1 MSALPMIDKPM
12 SEADYLAFERASE
25 VRHEFID
32 GRVYAMSGA
41 SEAHN
46 LIAGSIYVS
55 LYTQLRGRP
64 CKVYPS
70 DMKVRTPFTRS
81 YSYPDISLVCGDAE
95 FDGDSRD
102 ILLNPTVVIEV
113 LSPNTERFDRGRKFQ
128 RYRELESLQEYVLI
142 AQDSPHV
149 ERFARQDNG
158 VWQLSEAHGLQASL
172 SLTSIACV
180 LRLAE
185 IYEQID
191 FGSGESA
198 PPSES

>member
-1 MSALPMIDKPM
+1 MT
-12 SEADYLAFERASE
+12 EAGYLAFDRESE
-25 VRHEFID
+25 IKHEFID

-64 CKVYPS
+64 CKVYAS
-70 DMKVRTPFTRS
+70 DMKVRTPSTRS
-81 YSYPDISLVCGDAE
+81 YTYPDISVVCDDAE

-128 RYRELESLQEYVLI
+128 RYRELESLQEYVLV

-158 VWQLSEAHGLQASL
+158 LWQLSEVHGLQASL
-172 SLTSIACV
+172 SLTSIACA
-180 LRLAE
+180 LRLAD

-191 FGSGESA
+191 FDSGESA
-198 PPSES
+198 ASSES

>member
-1 MSALPMIDKPM
+1 MT
-12 SEADYLAFERASE
+12 EAGYLAFDRESE
-25 VRHEFID
+25 VKHEFID

-70 DMKVRTPFTRS
+70 DMKLRTPSTRS
-81 YSYPDISLVCGDAE
+81 YTYPDISVVCGDAE

-102 ILLNPTVVIEV
+102 ILLNPTVVIAV

-128 RYRELESLQEYVLI
+128 RYRELEPLQEYVLV
-142 AQDSPHV
+142 AQDSPHM
-149 ERFARQDNG
+149 ERFARQDSG
-158 VWQLSEAHGLQASL
+158 LWQLSEVHGLQASL

-180 LRLAE
+180 LRLAD

-191 FGSGESA
+191 FDSGESA
-198 PPSES
+198 ASSES

>member
-12 SEADYLAFERASE
+12 SEADYLASERESE
-25 VRHEFID
+25 VKHEFID

-64 CKVYPS
+64 CKIYPS
-70 DMKVRTPFTRS
+70 DMKVRTPSTRS
-81 YSYPDISLVCGDAE
+81 YTYPDISVVCGDAQ
-95 FDGDSRD
+95 FDGDLRD
-102 ILLNPTVVIEV
+102 ILLNPSVVIEV

-128 RYRELESLQEYVLI
+128 RYRELESLQEYVLV

-158 VWQLSEAHGLQASL
+158 LWQLSEAHGLQASL
-172 SLTSIACV
+172 PLTSIDCV

-185 IYEQID
+185 VYEQISFAPGD
-191 FGSGESA
+191 A
-198 PPSES
+198 TPPSE

>member
-12 SEADYLAFERASE
+12 SEADYLASERESE
-25 VRHEFID
+25 VKHEFID

-64 CKVYPS
+64 CKIYPS
-70 DMKVRTPFTRS
+70 DMKVRTPSTRS
-81 YSYPDISLVCGDAE
+81 YTYPDISVVCGDAQ
-95 FDGDSRD
+95 FDGDLRD
-102 ILLNPTVVIEV
+102 ILLNPSVVIEV

-128 RYRELESLQEYVLI
+128 RYRELESLQEYVLV

-158 VWQLSEAHGLQASL
+158 LWQLSEAHGLQASL
-172 SLTSIACV
+172 PLTSIDCV

-185 IYEQID
+185 VYEQIS
-191 FGSGESA
+191 FA
-198 PPSES
+198 PSDSTSPSQ

>member
-12 SEADYLAFERASE
+12 SEADYLAFDRESE
-25 VRHEFID
+25 VKHEFID

-55 LYTQLRGRP
+55 LYTQLRARP

-70 DMKVRTPFTRS
+70 DMKVRTPSTRS
-81 YSYPDISLVCGDAE
+81 YIYPDISVVCGDAE

-128 RYRELESLQEYVLI
+128 RYRELESLQEYVLV

-158 VWQLSEAHGLQASL
+158 LWQLSEVHGQPASL
-172 SLTSIACV
+172 PLTSIACA

-198 PPSES
+198 PSAES

>member
-12 SEADYLAFERASE
+12 TEAAYLAFDRESE
-25 VRHEFID
+25 VKHEFID

-46 LIAGSIYVS
+46 LIAGSTYVS
-55 LYTQLRGRP
+55 LYSQLRGRP
-64 CKVYPS
+64 CKIYPS
-70 DMKVRTPFTRS
+70 DMKVRTPSTRS
-81 YSYPDISLVCGDAE
+81 YTYPDVSVVCGDAQ

-102 ILLNPTVVIEV
+102 ILLNPTVLIEV

-158 VWQLSEAHGLQASL
+158 LWQLSEARGQHASL
-172 SLTSIACV
+172 PLTSIACV

-185 IYEQID
+185 VYERID
-191 FGSGESA
+191 FGSGDTA